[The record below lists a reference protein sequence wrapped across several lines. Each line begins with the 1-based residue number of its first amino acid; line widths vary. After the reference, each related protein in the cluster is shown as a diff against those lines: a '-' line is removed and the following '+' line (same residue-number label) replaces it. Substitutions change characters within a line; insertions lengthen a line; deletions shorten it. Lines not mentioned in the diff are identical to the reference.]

1 MDREQRLI
9 QWVGKQGALGDGGLV
24 PVSGDASFRRYF
36 RLLTQQGS
44 RIVMDAPPEHEDCRP
59 FVQMAQRLQQ
69 AGVNVPEVLAWDQ
82 ANGFMMLT
90 DFGDRSYLE
99 AFKEAQ
105 DSQRISALMADAFAM
120 LLRVQCMA
128 PVPDAPRYDR
138 TLLQREVDLFPVWY
152 VQGHLEYAWSADD
165 QAMWQ
170 RTVLDTL
177 LPAVERQPVVWVH
190 RDYHSR
196 NLMVTDPNPGV
207 LDFQDALMG
216 PVTYD
221 AVSLLKDAYFV
232 WEEEQRLDWLVR
244 YWEKARHARIP
255 VASDFGVFYRDFEWM
270 GVQRHLKVIGIFAR
284 LARRDGKPGYLQDI
298 PRVADYLLETCRR
311 YRELQPLALWLEQ
324 CWAREQQI
332 GYTF

>member
-120 LLRVQCMA
+120 LLRVQCMV